1 MMKAQL
7 IERERIKAVE
17 LCGGHGRA
25 MISRNLVLRYN
36 RSRLAYS
43 AGSVKSYLFCFKL
56 RRPNSVR

>member
-17 LCGGHGRA
+17 LCDGLGRG
-25 MISRNLVLRYN
+25 MISRNLVLRYH

-43 AGSVKSYLFCFKL
+43 AGGAKSYLFCFKL